1 MTTPTSVDRGA
12 PVAGPEPARRRCKIG
27 RLLDHADDDGRELLK
42 RRMCEWPDAKLAAR
56 LKFAVGATTIFRHRT
71 GICIC
76 GTEQNA

>member
-1 MTTPTSVDRGA
+1 MHTTQPAVRAAD
-12 PVAGPEPARRRCKIG
+12 VAGPEPARRRCKIG
-27 RLLDHADDDGRELLK
+27 RLLDQADDDGRELLK